1 MDKPEDSQKSK
12 PPGDAPKTYM
22 SPKLRGKMNLDDD
35 DDDGE
40 GSGQNVQ
47 NIVAIVMVVVI
58 AGLGFLLY
66 NGMQKSKVEAKA
78 AAAQAAKLARDQ
90 AVKDSLEK
98 AASDSLYKAQQ
109 DSVAAYQA
117 KHPKPKQPAATAAAA
132 TPGAAPG
139 ATAASAA
146 PATPAPPPAKFGIDV
161 GTFLNQD
168 KANSEQ
174 TRLQT
179 ATGLT
184 AKVEPTSDGG
194 VTSYRIVLGDFPS
207 RAAAEK
213 KANEL
218 IVAQSIR
225 EAHVIK
231 LKAGS

>member
-35 DDDGE
+35 DDGE
-40 GSGQNVQ
+40 GSGPNVQ

-66 NGMQKSKVEAKA
+66 NGMQKSKAEAKA
-78 AAAQAAKLARDQ
+78 AAAQAARVAREQ
-90 AVKDSLEK
+90 AVQDSLRQH
-98 AASDSLYKAQQ
+98 ADSLAAAARE
-109 DSVAAYQA
+109 DSVSAYEK
-117 KHPKPKQPAATAAAA
+117 KHPKPKQPAATAATG
-132 TPGAAPG
+132 TPGVGAP
-139 ATAASAA
+139 AASAA
-146 PATPAPPPAKFGIDV
+146 PATPPPPPAKFGIDV

-174 TRLQT
+174 TRLQG

-184 AKVEPTSDGG
+184 AKVEPTTDGG
-194 VTSYRIVLGDFPS
+194 VTSYRIVLGEFPS

-231 LKAGS
+231 LKAGG